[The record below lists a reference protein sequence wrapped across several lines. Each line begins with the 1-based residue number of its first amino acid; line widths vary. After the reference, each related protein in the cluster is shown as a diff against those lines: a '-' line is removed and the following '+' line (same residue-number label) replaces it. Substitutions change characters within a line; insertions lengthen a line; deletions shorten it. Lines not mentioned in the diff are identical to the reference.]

1 MLFRIADEDAHL
13 WTRDD
18 HTHME
23 PRVRVRRGIDGLFED
38 SRPLGSQLLPRIR
51 GMRDVLYGVA
61 ASRRV
66 FGLEVERAEVDG
78 VIGRA
83 IDPMKRNTDKA
94 LSVHVFAFE
103 VKLDGAIAE
112 LDPSKVRD
120 AVAGTFAETKTLPGP
135 VAETAHAAVE
145 DLDVLG
151 LDGSSLH
158 GDAGSSKQDDKSR
171 HVHRRS
177 PPYWAHSYH
186 SCSTSIRLRP
196 SGDWCRRAPSKP
208 PANAPRAWR
217 RLRPS

>member
-1 MLFRIADEDAHL
+1 
-13 WTRDD
+13 
-18 HTHME
+18 ME

-38 SRPLGSQLLPRIR
+38 SRPLGSQLLPRI
-51 GMRDVLYGVA
+51 GWMRDVLYGVA

-94 LSVHVFAFE
+94 LSLHVFAFE

-120 AVAGTFAETKTLPGP
+120 AVAGTFAETKALPGP

-151 LDGSSLH
+151 LDGSLLR

-171 HVHRRS
+171 HVHRRPLLLGS
-177 PPYWAHSYH
+177 LVPQLLHIDTLATLHG
-186 SCSTSIRLRP
+186 RP
-196 SGDWCRRAPSKP
+196 NVYTGRRTWDVAVCPFPK
-208 PANAPRAWR
+208 
-217 RLRPS
+217 

>member
-13 WTRDD
+13 WTRDH

-38 SRPLGSQLLPRIR
+38 SRPLGSQLLPRI
-51 GMRDVLYGVA
+51 GWMRDVLYGVA
-61 ASRRV
+61 ASCRV

-94 LSVHVFAFE
+94 LSLHVFASD
-103 VKLDGAIAE
+103 VKLDGPVTE
-112 LDPSKVRD
+112 LDPFEIRHALTGLLV
-120 AVAGTFAETKTLPGP
+120 EPNTLPGP
-135 VAETAHAAVE
+135 VAQSTHAAVE
-145 DLDVLG
+145 DLDVLR
-151 LDGSSLH
+151 LDGSLLR

-177 PPYWAHSYH
+177 PPYRAHSYH